1 MLRKRRI
8 IDDFQS
14 RSTVYVQIRRLWQE
28 WGIKMKR
35 KQWNHRLKSIKHKDN
50 YLKNITLDYMSTFIT
65 NLNMQSSIWVL
76 YLAYCGL
83 NLAQIGLVE
92 GIYHATSI
100 IFEIPSGAVAD
111 LLGRKK
117 SMVLSRICIALSC
130 MIMLFA
136 QNFWYFALGFMVQA
150 LGNNLNSGSEEAL
163 VYDSMKA
170 AGQEARYMSV
180 CGRLNVIIEVSQG
193 IATVAGGI
201 LAEFSYF
208 WCYSACLVIEALAL
222 LPVIL
227 MVEAPYVEERGR
239 QRSVWEVVA
248 VHFRTCFE
256 ILRSD
261 RRILKLISYYSVIFA
276 AETVLFFY
284 SQKYYY
290 ELGYNKIQI
299 SFILLVMGG
308 VSCIGAVLSE
318 RIYAALGKKTA
329 QTGACVIAAAFL
341 IYGLQNLFVSI
352 VAFTAAGFFNA
363 VLYPVQSE
371 QLNSLIPSGQR
382 ATLISVNSMFFSIAM
397 ILLFPLAGFLADLW
411 GLTAVLVGMGGVLLG
426 GLGVWQFATS

>member
-1 MLRKRRI
+1 MLRKRGI
-8 IDDFQS
+8 IDDF
-14 RSTVYVQIRRLWQE
+14 RRLWQE

-35 KQWNHRLKSIKHKDN
+35 KQWNHRIKSIKHKDR

-117 SMVLSRICIALSC
+117 SMVLSRLCID
-130 MIMLFA
+130 
-136 QNFWYFALGFMVQA
+136 NFWYFALGFMVQA

-208 WCYSACLVIEALAL
+208 WCYSA
-222 LPVIL
+222 
-227 MVEAPYVEERGR
+227 
-239 QRSVWEVVA
+239 
-248 VHFRTCFE
+248 
-256 ILRSD
+256 
-261 RRILKLISYYSVIFA
+261 
-276 AETVLFFY
+276 
-284 SQKYYY
+284 
-290 ELGYNKIQI
+290 
-299 SFILLVMGG
+299 
-308 VSCIGAVLSE
+308 
-318 RIYAALGKKTA
+318 
-329 QTGACVIAAAFL
+329 
-341 IYGLQNLFVSI
+341 
-352 VAFTAAGFFNA
+352 
-363 VLYPVQSE
+363 
-371 QLNSLIPSGQR
+371 
-382 ATLISVNSMFFSIAM
+382 
-397 ILLFPLAGFLADLW
+397 
-411 GLTAVLVGMGGVLLG
+411 
-426 GLGVWQFATS
+426 

>member
-1 MLRKRRI
+1 MLRKRGI

-35 KQWNHRLKSIKHKDN
+35 KQWNHRIKSIKHKDR

-136 QNFWYFALGFMVQA
+136 QNFWHFALGFMVQA

-180 CGRLNVIIEVSQG
+180 CGRLNVIIEESQG

-208 WCYSACLVIEALAL
+208 WCYSACLVIAALAL

-227 MVEAPYVEERGR
+227 MVEAPYVEEQGR

-261 RRILKLISYYSVIFA
+261 RRIFGRPVGTHGGSCGNGGRTAGRPWRLAVCNFVKYSMNTCHRGFGYYLTFVPNRLMIVND
-276 AETVLFFY
+276 EYRNWLLQCDLQY
-284 SQKYYY
+284 
-290 ELGYNKIQI
+290 GIQ
-299 SFILLVMGG
+299 L
-308 VSCIGAVLSE
+308 
-318 RIYAALGKKTA
+318 
-329 QTGACVIAAAFL
+329 
-341 IYGLQNLFVSI
+341 
-352 VAFTAAGFFNA
+352 
-363 VLYPVQSE
+363 
-371 QLNSLIPSGQR
+371 
-382 ATLISVNSMFFSIAM
+382 
-397 ILLFPLAGFLADLW
+397 
-411 GLTAVLVGMGGVLLG
+411 
-426 GLGVWQFATS
+426 

>member
-1 MLRKRRI
+1 M
-8 IDDFQS
+8 
-14 RSTVYVQIRRLWQE
+14 
-28 WGIKMKR
+28 
-35 KQWNHRLKSIKHKDN
+35 
-50 YLKNITLDYMSTFIT
+50 
-65 NLNMQSSIWVL
+65 
-76 YLAYCGL
+76 
-83 NLAQIGLVE
+83 
-92 GIYHATSI
+92 
-100 IFEIPSGAVAD
+100 
-111 LLGRKK
+111 
-117 SMVLSRICIALSC
+117 
-130 MIMLFA
+130 
-136 QNFWYFALGFMVQA
+136 
-150 LGNNLNSGSEEAL
+150 
-163 VYDSMKA
+163 
-170 AGQEARYMSV
+170 
-180 CGRLNVIIEVSQG
+180 
-193 IATVAGGI
+193 
-201 LAEFSYF
+201 
-208 WCYSACLVIEALAL
+208 
-222 LPVIL
+222 
-227 MVEAPYVEERGR
+227 
-239 QRSVWEVVA
+239 
-248 VHFRTCFE
+248 HFRTCFE